1 MKILVLGG
9 NQFLGKTL
17 CKKLLEL
24 GHRVYALN
32 RGTREN
38 SLGVIHLKADRNNTE
53 ELKKVVSNIDIDIV
67 IDISGYEPKQVE
79 IFYKVMKENFK
90 QYIYISSA
98 SIYNNVQSYP
108 INEDEVIGK
117 NEIWGV
123 YAENKYLSEMKIKE
137 LFKKTFYTI
146 FRPFYIYG
154 IGNNLNRE
162 NYIFSRIEN
171 NLPIYL
177 PNKGEE
183 IVQFGYVDD
192 LVNAI
197 IYSFNNK
204 EFYNNI
210 FNISGNEAVTFNQY
224 VKICGKVA
232 KKDVKIKYVNLE
244 IKKLKARDWFP
255 FRDVHL
261 FGNINK
267 VLATGFKNKYTLFE
281 GLSLTYNYLKNNKLL
296 EYPSLYN
303 IEKE

>member
-9 NQFLGKTL
+9 NQFLGKAL

-38 SLGVIHLKADRNNTE
+38 PLGVIHLKADRNNTE
-53 ELKKVVSNIDIDIV
+53 ELKKVVSNIDIV

-137 LFKKTFYTI
+137 
-146 FRPFYIYG
+146 
-154 IGNNLNRE
+154 
-162 NYIFSRIEN
+162 
-171 NLPIYL
+171 
-177 PNKGEE
+177 
-183 IVQFGYVDD
+183 
-192 LVNAI
+192 
-197 IYSFNNK
+197 
-204 EFYNNI
+204 
-210 FNISGNEAVTFNQY
+210 
-224 VKICGKVA
+224 
-232 KKDVKIKYVNLE
+232 
-244 IKKLKARDWFP
+244 
-255 FRDVHL
+255 
-261 FGNINK
+261 
-267 VLATGFKNKYTLFE
+267 
-281 GLSLTYNYLKNNKLL
+281 
-296 EYPSLYN
+296 
-303 IEKE
+303 

>member
-9 NQFLGKTL
+9 NQFLGKAL

-38 SLGVIHLKADRNNTE
+38 PLGVIHLKADRNNTE
-53 ELKKVVSNIDIDIV
+53 ELKKVVSNIDIV

-137 LFKKTFYTI
+137 LFKKTFYII